1 LVATGLV
8 VAESMSFP
16 IIPSIW
22 GANVVNL
29 IMSAFLFKKIMKL

>member
-8 VAESMSFP
+8 VAESMGFP
-16 IIPSIW
+16 IIPSVW

-29 IMSAFLFKKIMKL
+29 IMSALLFRKIAQQ